1 MTTSFPKANLP
12 SNPNR
17 KTKGSPPAF
26 KIYRVVKAKSNLDKD
41 IWTEVAACWPHQ
53 DGNGFNVKFNFN
65 EAPQQ
70 GAQYVMRRDR
80 RSSPEAVG
88 GQP

>member
-1 MTTSFPKANLP
+1 MTSFPKTNLSP
-12 SNPNR
+12 NPNR

-80 RSSPEAVG
+80 RSSPEAEG